1 MLYIKDLQTGKVR
14 LYGTNSHDSL
24 RISEDG
30 TCLSYENL
38 QNGDGSL
45 YGEYRLCD
53 NPDGLLPE
61 ENECVEARFMTY
73 ADIGGTDLK
82 QRNEGE
88 WLDEEFVAFH
98 LTCNQCGCNLRR
110 QKEEVLEGNFDYN
123 FCPNCGS
130 KMGRGGRVGETD

>member
-1 MLYIKDLQTGKVR
+1 MLYIKDLRTGKVR

-24 RISEDG
+24 HISEDG

-53 NPDGLLPE
+53 NPEGLLPE
-61 ENECVEARFMTY
+61 ENECIEARFMTY
-73 ADIGGTDLK
+73 ADIGGTDLE

-88 WLDEEFVAFH
+88 WIYERPNGKTYSDFVFCSNCH
-98 LTCNQCGCNLRR
+98 KNGGFYKT
-110 QKEEVLEGNFDYN
+110 N

-130 KMGRGGRVGETD
+130 RMGRGGRVGETD

>member
-1 MLYIKDLQTGKVR
+1 MLYIKDLRTGKVR

-38 QNGDGSL
+38 QNGEGSL

-53 NPDGLLPE
+53 NPEGLLPE
-61 ENECVEARFMTY
+61 ENECIEARFMTY
-73 ADIGGTDLK
+73 ADIGGTDLE

-88 WLDEEFVAFH
+88 WVLISRNCWKCSYCQE
-98 LTCNQCGCNLRR
+98 LTN
-110 QKEEVLEGNFDYN
+110 EGKN

-130 KMGRGGRVGETD
+130 RMGRGGRVGETD

>member
-1 MLYIKDLQTGKVR
+1 MLYIKDLRTGKVR

-24 RISEDG
+24 HISEDG

-53 NPDGLLPE
+53 NPEGLLPE

-73 ADIGGTDLK
+73 ADIGGTDLE
-82 QRNEGE
+82 QRPQGE
-88 WLDEEFVAFH
+88 WIKHITFFECSICKHCYEYDYAEDIDPVTDLDF
-98 LTCNQCGCNLRR
+98 
-110 QKEEVLEGNFDYN
+110 Y
-123 FCPNCGS
+123 FCPNCGA
-130 KMGRGGRVGETD
+130 KMGGNT